1 MVRRAD
7 LDEALQEEPRFAVLL
22 TPDALEDFV
31 RLEEV
36 AVVEEADA
44 FLDRI
49 EPVRLAS
56 DHRPSYRPAADEG
69 FGLRLADDDLPDV
82 SAFRARERISALRAK
97 DRDRRY
103 GGWLAVGQNLDLG
116 TGGQRLEGLLRLD
129 ERIRAQQAPGVDHA
143 GRDRKSTRLNSS
155 HVKISYAV

>member
-49 EPVRLAS
+49 QADRRVPDHPQGIGRRGESSFAGAADS
-56 DHRPSYRPAADEG
+56 DRALPNECLTCRTTICLTPHRPADREDPACASIVWMT
-69 FGLRLADDDLPDV
+69 A
-82 SAFRARERISALRAK
+82 
-97 DRDRRY
+97 
-103 GGWLAVGQNLDLG
+103 
-116 TGGQRLEGLLRLD
+116 
-129 ERIRAQQAPGVDHA
+129 GV
-143 GRDRKSTRLNSS
+143 
-155 HVKISYAV
+155 